1 MIKAVIFDMDGVLV
15 DSEPYQF
22 RAFQKVFKPYGVK
35 LTRKNFTGFGKTVL
49 ENVTEIAKQN
59 GITAD
64 ISELVKERQK
74 IYLSLIKGNIK
85 AVKGAENLVKELSS
99 IYPLAIASSSVIKII
114 LLNLDCMKL
123 ADKFKVFVGGDMVPN
138 GKPSPDIFLKASE
151 LLNVSP
157 DSCLVIED
165 AENGVKA
172 AKAAGMACIAVP
184 NKYTKNQDFS
194 MADKAVKSLSEI
206 SIEQI
211 ETISTNNKNDPLNK
225 AVIK

>member
-15 DSEPYQF
+15 DSDPYQSS
-22 RAFQKVFKPYGVK
+22 AFQKVFKPYGVK